1 MVASFVDELQ
11 GVAAVLR
18 QHRFSASPVNT
29 GLPDRWK
36 LRNSSLTQTPDSPED
51 VVR

>member
-1 MVASFVDELQ
+1 MSELD
-11 GVAAVLR
+11 AW
-18 QHRFSASPVNT
+18 
-29 GLPDRWK
+29 LPDRWK